1 MRAKDELG
9 RFGEDLAAR
18 YLSGAGLAVLERNWR
33 CRAGEIDIVATEG
46 RALVVCEVKTR
57 RDDAFGGP
65 LLAVTPVKLAR
76 LRRLAAQWLDER
88 GTHLLTRT
96 PGEIRIDVVGVWAG
110 GADEVRVEHLRGV

>member
-9 RFGEDLAAR
+9 RFGEDLAVR
-18 YLSGAGLAVLERNWR
+18 YLSSAGLAVLERNWR

-88 GTHLLTRT
+88 GAQMLRNT
-96 PGEIRIDVVGVWAG
+96 PREIRIDVVGVWAG